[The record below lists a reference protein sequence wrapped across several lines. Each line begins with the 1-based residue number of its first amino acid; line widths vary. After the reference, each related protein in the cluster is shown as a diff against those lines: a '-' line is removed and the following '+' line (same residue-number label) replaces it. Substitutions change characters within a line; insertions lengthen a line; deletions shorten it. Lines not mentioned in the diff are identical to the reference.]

1 MSSNRLSWITL
12 TCQEGLVY
20 DKNLRSCAIPPEEWE
35 CGLSSSEEHDKS
47 SDDDNKNVYGI
58 ENLETLK
65 VDDSD
70 EEEEDRQSKDDS
82 DGFLEIIDGDKNL
95 KSISNEVIND
105 DEEVAIFSGD
115 GSVEAITPSSMTVR
129 MITTQVQRLTQLVNN
144 FANSDQG
151 ITPDDLNS
159 FLDTQKIHADDFQQ
173 TDPFGKTPLPEN
185 GKVHPEIQNEVL
197 SRQNMFKEL
206 TTSAMDKS
214 TTTMRPIYYADK
226 EPITEIK
233 LKGGQGSDGASHQ
246 IVVNRPEGS
255 VLFNVP
261 PSNDQ
266 KHMPYLSQDI
276 LKTIL
281 EISKQMVTQ
290 NHQKSEPSHISYQP
304 QPFYYAVPIPILSS
318 QNNLQNF
325 YGLIPNHTTTST
337 TTTKLPK
344 RRKTSPIQLKNKVNN
359 EEDYTAEFA
368 NNYGQNY
375 PGNVQSSYMKNQQ
388 NYPLS
393 SPSSYL
399 KNQQNLYSNYPSYY
413 TQPQQ
418 QQAAYNPFYNPQSNY
433 YFQQYPT
440 YENDQNQFSYESMN
454 YGKRPLVIDSSA
466 PSYLDQPQQQQTHSQ
481 GIRKESFALSPSL
494 MHNYENDD
502 EYDGLGEESED
513 ANYHENMFDDTPAAN
528 DPLDGLICTNVL
540 ARQANKTNC
549 YKYYVCNAKTKE
561 VLSYS
566 CPLMTAFNDQTK
578 FCDASSYETCKKV
591 QSNEQSAFKNKRIV
605 QAHKALLQA
614 KRDSEKAQKLA
625 ILMKKQT
632 QNFLNSQNQFNYK
645 SPPQHLYQNQYGNFK
660 QPSYPQPASNLFLE
674 DQITEEERPR
684 PQKRI
689 TTKSQKKKIKKN
701 VAKVKCK
708 NPGNIVD
715 PSDKFSYWHCF
726 KDQSDQRMKRIHK
739 KCSANLMFCAST
751 RFCSSTC

>member
-1 MSSNRLSWITL
+1 M

-35 CGLSSSEEHDKS
+35 CGLSSSEEHDKTV
-47 SDDDNKNVYGI
+47 DDDNKNVYGI
-58 ENLETLK
+58 ENLEPLK
-65 VDDSD
+65 IQDDED
-70 EEEEDRQSKDDS
+70 EEDENRQSKDDS

-105 DEEVAIFSGD
+105 DEVASFSGD
-115 GSVEAITPSSMTVR
+115 GSVEGNENVVTPSSMTVR

-144 FANSDQG
+144 FAKNDQD

-173 TDPFGKTPLPEN
+173 TDPLGKTPLPKN
-185 GKVHPEIQNEVL
+185 GKVHPEVQSEVL

-206 TTSAMDKS
+206 TTSPMSQS
-214 TTTMRPIYYADK
+214 TSTMKPTYYVEK

-233 LKGGQGSDGASHQ
+233 LKGGHGMDSGSHQ

-261 PSNDQ
+261 PSSDQ

-290 NHQKSEPSHISYQP
+290 NRQKSETPVSYQP

-318 QNNLQNF
+318 QNNLHNF
-325 YGLIPNHTTTST
+325 YGHISNHTTTST
-337 TTTKLPK
+337 TTMKPPE
-344 RRKTSPIQLKNKVNN
+344 RRLTTAIQLKNQVKNDYDDE
-359 EEDYTAEFA
+359 EEDTAEFT
-368 NNYGQNY
+368 NNY
-375 PGNVQSSYMKNQQ
+375 PGNSQ
-388 NYPLS
+388 
-393 SPSSYL
+393 
-399 KNQQNLYSNYPSYY
+399 QQNLYGNYPAYY

-418 QQAAYNPFYNPQSNY
+418 QSAYNPFYNPQSNY
-433 YFQQYPT
+433 YFQQQYPT
-440 YENDQNQFSYESMN
+440 YENDQNQFSYDSMN

-466 PSYLDQPQQQQTHSQ
+466 PSYLDQPQQQTHSKV
-481 GIRKESFALSPSL
+481 IRKESFGLSPSP
-494 MHNYENDD
+494 MHNYENVD
-502 EYDGLGEESED
+502 EYEGLGDESEYE
-513 ANYHENMFDDTPAAN
+513 NFNENMFEDTSSPA
-528 DPLDGLICTNVL
+528 DPLDGLICSNVL

-566 CPLMTAFNDQTK
+566 CPLMTSFNDQTK
-578 FCDASSYETCKKV
+578 FCDSSSYETCKKV
-591 QSNEQSAFKNKRIV
+591 QSNEKNVFKNKKVI
-605 QAHKALLQA
+605 QAHKAILQA

-645 SPPQHLYQNQYGNFK
+645 SRPQQFYQNQYGNFK
-660 QPSYPQPASNLFLE
+660 QPSYPQPATNQFLA
-674 DQITEEERPR
+674 DQITEKVRPVR
-684 PQKRI
+684 PQRII
-689 TTKSQKKKIKKN
+689 TTKAQRKKIKKN

-708 NPGNIVD
+708 NPGNIPD
-715 PSDKFSYWHCF
+715 PYDVQSYWHCF
-726 KDQSDQRMKRIHK
+726 KDQTDKRMKRIHK
-739 KCSANLMFCAST
+739 KCSPNLMFCAES
-751 RFCSSTC
+751 RFCSSSC